1 MSEPK
6 RGKKIK
12 LIQGQSVLNLNG
24 NNKKRRRP
32 TGEDYS
38 LCKRRNS
45 LPDLTEIHSTEDTH
59 DSKVTDITK
68 TMSNIQVEASNRNML
83 EEIKKMEERLS
94 EKITS
99 NKDKE
104 IAELEE
110 RLNNNIRNTID
121 ASIKDALQ
129 VMQTSL
135 CTAVQNNSTIKTHT
149 AEIQGLKEE
158 NLRLNRKVQ

>member
-12 LIQGQSVLNLNG
+12 LIQGQSVLKLDG

-32 TGEDYS
+32 TGEDFS
-38 LCKRRNS
+38 LSKRRNS
-45 LPDLTEIHSTEDTH
+45 LPDLTEIHSTKDTH
-59 DSKVTDITK
+59 ESKVTDITK
-68 TMSNIQVEASNRNML
+68 TMSNIQVEANNRNML

-149 AEIQGLKEE
+149 VEIQGLKEE
-158 NLRLNRKVQ
+158 NLRLN